1 MGSASSKCPPR
12 PRIGDVC
19 AVSAGIS
26 IPCQKT
32 TLPIEGANCCKIR
45 NRSVN
50 RGWWGPRRVA
60 SGQNRWRM
68 WIEPGVAGVGRIT
81 GKITLYLSL
90 SLRIRFNSIRG
101 SQVVQQVEVADLRR
115 LPQEGESDHVL
126 QGLSTGHVRM
136 PDRKLLLRI
145 VHRVRPR
152 VQEARH
158 STAPLEKVDEMS
170 NRLGPV
176 LGIRRV
182 PWSTLPLIAYL
193 EYQEKRGRR
202 DR

>member
-1 MGSASSKCPPR
+1 
-12 PRIGDVC
+12 
-19 AVSAGIS
+19 
-26 IPCQKT
+26 
-32 TLPIEGANCCKIR
+32 
-45 NRSVN
+45 
-50 RGWWGPRRVA
+50 
-60 SGQNRWRM
+60 
-68 WIEPGVAGVGRIT
+68 
-81 GKITLYLSL
+81 
-90 SLRIRFNSIRG
+90 
-101 SQVVQQVEVADLRR
+101 
-115 LPQEGESDHVL
+115 
-126 QGLSTGHVRM
+126 M

-202 DR
+202 DRSIERERERESVFTYLDRCEEEANTRANRNSQLVTVRNQLAPMPLFHVLFLLRLSRILVYPFLPPLIANLFELGSFRITLQYFGR